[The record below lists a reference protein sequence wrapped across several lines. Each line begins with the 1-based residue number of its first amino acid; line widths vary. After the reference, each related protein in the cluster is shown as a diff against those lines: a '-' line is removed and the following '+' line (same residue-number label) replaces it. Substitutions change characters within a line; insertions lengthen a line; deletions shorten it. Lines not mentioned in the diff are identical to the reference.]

1 MTPAHL
7 SMTVEGLA
15 RGGPLFLRSRHR
27 PTLQAMAR
35 LFRTRTEKKKSLW
48 DKVVRLALTDVRVAV
63 GGVDTDTLESLEE
76 RLLAADF
83 GVPAT
88 MRLVDRVEELA
99 RKGKVRGAAGLRGA
113 LKAEMAEILQPTA
126 DAYLEAAEEGL
137 TVYLICGVNG
147 VGKTT
152 SIAKLASRLRTED
165 RRVMVAA
172 ADTYRAGAVEQLR
185 IWAER
190 VGAEV
195 VGGQKRGDPAA
206 VAFDAIEAAMARKT
220 DVLLVDT
227 AGRLHTHRNLME
239 ELQKVER
246 VIRRKLEG
254 APHESLIVL
263 DATVGQ
269 NARSQ
274 VEAFTRIV
282 PLTGIILAKLDSSA
296 KGGIV
301 VSLQEEFGLPV
312 KLVGTGEG
320 LEDMETFDPEA
331 FIEGVFAE
339 A

>member
-1 MTPAHL
+1 
-7 SMTVEGLA
+7 
-15 RGGPLFLRSRHR
+15 
-27 PTLQAMAR
+27 MAR
-35 LFRTRTEKKKSLW
+35 LFRTRTEKKTSLW

-88 MRLVDRVEELA
+88 MRLVDRVEESA
-99 RKGKVRGAAGLRGA
+99 RKGTVRGAEGFRGA
-113 LKAEMAEILQPTA
+113 LKAEMAEILQPAA

-152 SIAKLASRLRTED
+152 SIAKLASRLRGEG

-172 ADTYRAGAVEQLR
+172 ADTYRAGAVEQLK

-190 VGAEV
+190 VGAEF

-206 VAFDAIEAAMARKT
+206 VAFDAIEAAMSRRM

-246 VIRRKLEG
+246 VIRKKLEG

-274 VEAFTRIV
+274 VEAFSRAI
-282 PLTGIILAKLDSSA
+282 PLSGIILAKLDSSA
-296 KGGIV
+296 RGGIV

-320 LEDMETFDPEA
+320 LEDLEVFDPEA
-331 FIEGVFAE
+331 FIDGVFAE